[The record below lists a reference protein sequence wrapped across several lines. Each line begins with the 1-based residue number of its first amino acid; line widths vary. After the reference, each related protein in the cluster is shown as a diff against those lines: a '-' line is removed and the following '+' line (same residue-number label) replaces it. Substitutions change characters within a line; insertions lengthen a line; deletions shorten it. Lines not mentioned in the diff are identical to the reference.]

1 MFQNWIE
8 LQITNIL
15 KFIFIIVL
23 SKNEKIVQY
32 LIAHGADVDAKAEGG
47 LSAYGLSLSNSNS
60 TISNMI
66 RSNSDDESLS
76 SKSSGRKFS
85 DGSTS
90 PSSLSSLARMSIEEE
105 RDDLSPIVATV
116 NTASFNKNRRSSSTP
131 DLKQVKF
138 LNFNFNFNN

>member
-1 MFQNWIE
+1 M
-8 LQITNIL
+8 
-15 KFIFIIVL
+15 L